1 MLMVG
6 KLMLRNFIGLL
17 VSLFAVNQYC
27 SAQCPGSPSTCTYTQ
42 ATYPGNL
49 NSGETLCIT
58 SGTFTTDINNFP
70 SGSTIYVANGAT
82 FSPANFNNAAG
93 TLINC
98 GTLSFNNANI
108 SSGFRLENYNTAN
121 FNGSVNSNGA
131 ATYINGLNADMNFT
145 NTFRLTNNSTFT
157 NNGKVTA
164 NQEFVTNNG
173 TTFINNNEIETV
185 NGDFNLSGVF
195 ENYGRANSGQVINIF
210 SGATVE
216 NYCTL
221 VADKGFINNGSN
233 TTYNNGTIFIYAVN
247 SSSGLFQNNAGFDQ
261 GPDGIVSGINFTNNN
276 AVTGSGKYYFT
287 GNTVQ
292 NSSFGN
298 DGGGINFF
306 DTTNSNGSPF
316 DAGTPNASVTSNSFS
331 APNEGDC
338 TGNCSSIVCPT
349 AGPDTDGD
357 GIEDSMDNCPTTA
370 NPLQEDN
377 DNDGIGDICD
387 GDDDNDGVLDEEE
400 CAGTIC
406 LEPITNGGF
415 ENPVIASTSF
425 VQTNEDNV
433 PGWNTTATDG
443 LIEIWSTG
451 FNGVPSSEG
460 NQFAELNAKRASA
473 LYQILCLTPGS
484 EVQWSVQHRGRSATN
499 DVATVRIGGD
509 LTSATVQET
518 MSDNNTSWGFY
529 SGAYTVPAGQT
540 NTYFIFDA
548 VSSGSGNNAHG
559 NFIDDIQIWVVS
571 TPTCLD
577 SDNDGIFNNF
587 DLDAD
592 NDGIYDIVENGNGNL
607 DADNDGIIDPSYGTV
622 GDNGIYDILETAP
635 DSGVLETVYE
645 STDTDGDGV
654 PDFDETDSDS
664 DGCNDVTE
672 AGFTE
677 STSKPGE
684 LQGTGY
690 NADGTVSGGSNGYTT
705 PSQTSDTSDFTF
717 QVATQV
723 TVDATALT
731 DQTIFNGGS
740 TNFTVTSATARSTK
754 SFTSGWPD
762 YTGPAAT
769 NSSSNLVYQWQVNGT
784 DLSDGGVYSGTT
796 SKRLNISDVTG
807 LNGNVYN
814 LVVTHPDNVCIRI
827 ENSAILNEDTDT
839 DNDGVGDRSDLDDDN
854 DGILD
859 TVERPKT
866 VLWVTQ
872 NAPETEEQ
880 NTIDKL
886 IALGYTVTV
895 VDDGIGGNANDYSVT
910 FLYEDVNSNTA
921 LANVANL
928 TTTANGIVTTE
939 NALYDDILGTTGA
952 TVNNSTDLINIT
964 NNTHP
969 ITTGLSLGDL
979 DVGDAGF
986 YVNDVVSGTKLGFHP
1001 NGQAVLIAWEAGE
1014 PLDTGT
1020 APGRRSVLPL
1030 NNGTGGFNAA
1040 GEDLLVSAIIWTAG
1054 LDTDNDGI
1062 TDDLDLDSDGDG
1074 CSDANEAYADS
1085 NADSNADG
1093 TFGGVITSSEVNANG
1108 LVISAG
1114 INGSGDAYTTTPALS
1129 TTSSNYTF
1137 QEAGAVPTITLQPA
1151 DQRVFLPND
1160 ATFNLTA
1167 SGADTYQWQVSTDSG
1182 TTFNDIGDGA
1192 EYSGTTTDELTVI
1205 SPDSS
1210 KNGYLFRVIMT
1221 NNNYVCGAAIS
1232 NQAVLR
1238 VGPRTVITNRRTT
1251 FRVKKN

>member
-1 MLMVG
+1 MVR
-6 KLMLRNFIGLL
+6 KLILRNFISLL
-17 VSLFAVNQYC
+17 VSLFAITQYC
-27 SAQCPGSPSTCTYTQ
+27 NAQCPGSLANCTYTE
-42 ATYPGNL
+42 ATYTGTL
-49 NSGETLCIT
+49 NSGESLCIT

-82 FSPANFNNAAG
+82 FAPANFNNAAG

-145 NTFRLTNNSTFT
+145 NTFHLTNNSTFT
-157 NNGKVTA
+157 NNGKVIA

-261 GPDGIVSGINFTNNN
+261 GSDGIVSGIDFTNNN
-276 AVTGSGKYYFT
+276 LVTGSGKYYFT

-292 NSSFGN
+292 NNSFGN

-306 DTTNSNGSPF
+306 DTTNSNSSPF
-316 DAGTPNASVTSNSFS
+316 DSGIPNASVTSNSFT
-331 APNEGDC
+331 APTEGDC
-338 TGNCSSIVCPT
+338 TGSCNSIVCST

-357 GIEDSMDNCPTTA
+357 GIEDSMDNCPTMA

-415 ENPVIASTSF
+415 EIPVIASTSF
-425 VQTNEDNV
+425 VHTNEDNV

-460 NQFAELNAKRASA
+460 NQFAELNAKQASA

-484 EVQWSVQHRGRSATN
+484 EVNWSVQHRGRSATN

-607 DADNDGIIDPSYGTV
+607 DADNDGIIDAGNSTIGT
-622 GDNGIYDILETAP
+622 NGVYDIIETSP
-635 DSGVLETVYE
+635 DSGVLATEYQ

-654 PDFDETDSDS
+654 PDFNEADSDS
-664 DGCNDVTE
+664 DGCNDVRE

-677 STSKPGE
+677 STTKPGE

-690 NADGTVSGGSNGYTT
+690 NSANGLVTGNADGYTEPRQTTDASGFAF
-705 PSQTSDTSDFTF
+705 QT
-717 QVATQV
+717 ATQV
-723 TVDATALT
+723 SVDATALV
-731 DQTIFNGGS
+731 DQNRLNGDS
-740 TNFTVTSATARSTK
+740 TSFTVTSVNAQNTK
-754 SFTSGWPD
+754 AFASETPD
-762 YTGPAAT
+762 YTEPPAT
-769 NSSSNLVYQWQVNGT
+769 NSSTGIIYQWQANGA
-784 DLSDGGVYSGTT
+784 DLSNGGIYSGTNSST
-796 SKRLNISDVTG
+796 MTISDVTG
-807 LNGNVYN
+807 LDGTIFN
-814 LVVTHPDNVCIRI
+814 LIVTHLDNVCIRI
-827 ENSAILNEDTDT
+827 ENSATLYVDADV
-839 DNDGVGDRSDLDDDN
+839 DNDGVGDKVDLDNDN

-859 TVERPKT
+859 SEECAANLYGTVQTASNIQFFVSPSNAEGTPENTYADNGITYPGGNSALLLQFPIAVPVGTEISIFLGADPAVSQSDMQIQRSDASGGDLGFLVDANNT
-866 VLWVTQ
+866 VPGSIREVSF
-872 NAPETEEQ
+872 
-880 NTIDKL
+880 
-886 IALGYTVTV
+886 TVTDSNLEYIRV
-895 VDDGIGGNANDYSVT
+895 IAYNQGARVYGATYGNIAGCSDTDGDGIND
-910 FLYEDVNSNTA
+910 N
-921 LANVANL
+921 
-928 TTTANGIVTTE
+928 
-939 NALYDDILGTTGA
+939 
-952 TVNNSTDLINIT
+952 
-964 NNTHP
+964 
-969 ITTGLSLGDL
+969 
-979 DVGDAGF
+979 
-986 YVNDVVSGTKLGFHP
+986 
-1001 NGQAVLIAWEAGE
+1001 
-1014 PLDTGT
+1014 
-1020 APGRRSVLPL
+1020 
-1030 NNGTGGFNAA
+1030 
-1040 GEDLLVSAIIWTAG
+1040 
-1054 LDTDNDGI
+1054 
-1062 TDDLDLDSDGDG
+1062 LDLDSDGDG
-1074 CSDANEAYADS
+1074 CFDAIEGDGGFTFSDTDESGAITGGVD
-1085 NADSNADG
+1085 ADG
-1093 TFGGVITSSEVNANG
+1093 VPLSANG
-1108 LVISAG
+1108 GQAKGSSSDFTMSAG
-1114 INGSGDAYTTTPALS
+1114 ICD
-1129 TTSSNYTF
+1129 
-1137 QEAGAVPTITLQPA
+1137 
-1151 DQRVFLPND
+1151 DD
-1160 ATFNLTA
+1160 
-1167 SGADTYQWQVSTDSG
+1167 
-1182 TTFNDIGDGA
+1182 GDGVDNDNDLCP
-1192 EYSGTTTDELTVI
+1192 YSDDTI
-1205 SPDSS
+1205 R
-1210 KNGYLFRVIMT
+1210 F
-1221 NNNYVCGAAIS
+1221 
-1232 NQAVLR
+1232 
-1238 VGPRTVITNRRTT
+1238 
-1251 FRVKKN
+1251 